1 MPRRRVRLRPPGLKP
16 WTRIGTLG
24 PFRGRLGLSWV
35 LAALVVGVPVLAAGS
50 YALLRPHPPGG
61 TFVPVG
67 AESAFAEGTARAVD
81 VPGAF
86 VGRVQG
92 GFVAVLQEDGCSL
105 SVVAGTYRDCRGVVY
120 DLDGA
125 GAAGCGGLDLL
136 LVRVYRD
143 TVYID
148 PDHPATRSPAPAPGG
163 SC

>member
-1 MPRRRVRLRPPGLKP
+1 LKP

-35 LAALVVGVPVLAAGS
+35 VAAVVVGAVVLAAGA

-61 TFVPVG
+61 SFVPVG
-67 AESAFAEGTARAVD
+67 AASSFADGTARAVD

-86 VGRVQG
+86 VGRTG
-92 GFVAVLQEDGCSL
+92 GQLVAVLQEDGCSL
-105 SVVAGTYRDCRGVVY
+105 SVEAGRYRDCRGVVY
-120 DLDGA
+120 ELNGA
-125 GAAGCGGLDLL
+125 GAAGCGSLDLL
-136 LVRVYRD
+136 LVSVYRD

-148 PDHPATRSPAPAPGG
+148 PDHPQNGSPAPAG